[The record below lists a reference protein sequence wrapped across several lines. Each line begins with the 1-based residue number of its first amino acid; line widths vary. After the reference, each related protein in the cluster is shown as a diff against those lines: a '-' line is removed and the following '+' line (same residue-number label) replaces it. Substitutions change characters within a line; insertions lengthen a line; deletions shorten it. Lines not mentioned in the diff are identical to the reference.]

1 MALFN
6 SHSGAMAVE
15 RPYGFEID
23 FVGNPISGSAAS
35 SCDSLMNPKI
45 HLTLIFEIQLF
56 K

>member
-6 SHSGAMAVE
+6 SHSGGMAVE
-15 RPYGFEID
+15 RPYGLEMD
-23 FVGNPISGSAAS
+23 FLRNPIFGSAAS

-45 HLTLIFEIQLF
+45 HFTLIFEIQLF